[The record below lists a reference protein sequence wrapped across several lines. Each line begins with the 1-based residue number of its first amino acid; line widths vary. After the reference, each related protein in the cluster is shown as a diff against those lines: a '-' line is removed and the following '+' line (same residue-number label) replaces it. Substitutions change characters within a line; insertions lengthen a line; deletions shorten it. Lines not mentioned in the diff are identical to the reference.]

1 MSAIRTVKK
10 KSDEITEKTIQTP
23 DDIINELGGCG
34 RFQLRMSLL
43 VHVMKTIC
51 SWSAISLVFVTAVPN
66 WRCVDSVS
74 GPYIIENA
82 TGSENISVDKSCL
95 NILGEKCKHFEF
107 DTGMRT
113 IVSEVRNLGSVTYF
127 QI

>member
-1 MSAIRTVKK
+1 MAENPAEEKK
-10 KSDEITEKTIQTP
+10 PDEFTEKIIQTP

-66 WRCVDSVS
+66 WRCAESVGGS
-74 GPYIIENA
+74 YTNDNA
-82 TGSENISVDKSCL
+82 TGSENRSADKSCL
-95 NILGEKCKHFEF
+95 NILGEKCKRFEF

-113 IVSEVRNLGSVTYF
+113 IVSEVRY
-127 QI
+127 